1 MLYIIEIRKEQEI
14 KYNIKHFINIS
25 IKKLFIFK
33 KYFFRQPP
41 KNFEN
46 PQKNFLEKNFDS

>member
-1 MLYIIEIRKEQEI
+1 MIEIRKEQEI

-33 KYFFRQPP
+33 KYFFPP
-41 KNFEN
+41 PAQEF
-46 PQKNFLEKNFDS
+46 